1 MRGARHGCPRTDGGG
16 NGKPRRAWFTGFS
29 AERFSLPLDLVSGAD
44 SAASLSGV
52 DRKVRMARVW
62 ASTSLGSCRRVGDC
76 DHRDAGG
83 GVHASGLHAG
93 WCKWLYAREERAP
106 GSYDS
111 CPEATGKRGVARGL
125 VRGWPLIRPLGSS
138 GLSS

>member
-16 NGKPRRAWFTGFS
+16 NGKPRRAWFTVLGS
-29 AERFSLPLDLVSGAD
+29 PLDLVSGAD

-52 DRKVRMARVW
+52 DRKVRMASVLLS

-83 GVHASGLHAG
+83 GVHAGGLHAG

-106 GSYDS
+106 GSYD
-111 CPEATGKRGVARGL
+111 
-125 VRGWPLIRPLGSS
+125 
-138 GLSS
+138 